1 VTRSG
6 RLGSSTARERLGTGT
21 KDASTLSPVTAPLRC
36 SAVSRAPRHAP
47 SISLVVVAYDM
58 TRELPRTL
66 RSLSPAHQRDMKADE
81 YEVIV
86 VDNGSPQPVDPDLV
100 AGFEGR
106 LRLVRI
112 DPAPPSPA
120 RAANHGLRLAAGDL
134 VGLVVDGARLA
145 SPGLLAEA
153 RRAAHL
159 APRPVITAP
168 AFHLGPVRHMQAAD
182 AGYDQ
187 AAEDRLLAESG
198 WEADGYRLF
207 EVSTPAGSWGR
218 GLFGPAG
225 ESSSLF
231 CPRTIWEELGG
242 LDEHFT
248 LPGGGLVNHDLYRR
262 ACALEGMELIVLLGE
277 GTFHQFHG
285 GAATTRRYSWDEME
299 AEYAAI
305 TGAPHRPPA
314 NPPLYVG
321 PARPALLPF
330 VERSA
335 RQAINRATTRRD

>member
-1 VTRSG
+1 
-6 RLGSSTARERLGTGT
+6 
-21 KDASTLSPVTAPLRC
+21 VTAGPAGRP
-36 SAVSRAPRHAP
+36 A
-47 SISLVVVAYDM
+47 ISVVVVAYDM
-58 TRELPRTL
+58 ARELPRTL
-66 RSLSPAHQRDMKADE
+66 RSLSPGHQRGLAADD

-86 VDNGSPQPVDPDLV
+86 VDNGSPRPVDPALV

-106 LRLVRI
+106 LRVERI

-120 RAANHGLRLAAGDL
+120 RAANHGLGLAGGDL
-134 VGLVVDGARLA
+134 VGLIVDGARLA
-145 SPGLLAEA
+145 SPGLLAGA
-153 RRAAHL
+153 RRAASL

-168 AFHLGPVRHMQAAD
+168 AFHLGPVRHMDAAG

-187 AAEDRLLAESG
+187 AAEDRLLAETP

-231 CPRTIWEELGG
+231 CPRPIWDELGG
-242 LDEHFT
+242 LDERFA

-262 ACALEGMELIVLLGE
+262 ACTLADVELVVLLGE
-277 GTFHQFHG
+277 GTFHQYHG
-285 GAATTRRYSWDEME
+285 GAGTTRRYSWDEMA
-299 AEYAAI
+299 AEYQAI
-305 TGAPHRPPA
+305 TGCVHRPPA
-314 NPPLYVG
+314 TAPLYVG
-321 PARPALLPF
+321 RVHPALLPL

-335 RQAINRATTRRD
+335 RQAIGRLASHET

>member
-1 VTRSG
+1 
-6 RLGSSTARERLGTGT
+6 
-21 KDASTLSPVTAPLRC
+21 
-36 SAVSRAPRHAP
+36 
-47 SISLVVVAYDM
+47 VVVVFDIA
-58 TRELPRTL
+58 RELPRTL
-66 RSLSPAHQRDMKADE
+66 RSLSPGHQRDMKADE

-106 LRLVRI
+106 LRLERI
-112 DPAPPSPA
+112 EPAPPSPA

-134 VGLVVDGARLA
+134 LGLVVDGARLA

-153 RRAAHL
+153 RRAACL
-159 APRPVITAP
+159 APRPIITAP
-168 AFHLGPVRHMQAAD
+168 AFHLGPVRHMQAAE

-187 AAEDRLLAESG
+187 TAEDRLLAESG

-207 EVSTPAGSWGR
+207 EISTLAGSWGR

-231 CPRTIWEELGG
+231 CPRAVWHELGG
-242 LDEHFT
+242 LDERFG
-248 LPGGGLVNHDLYRR
+248 LPGGGLVNHDVYRR
-262 ACALEGMELIVLLGE
+262 ACALQGVELIVLLGE

-285 GAATTRRYSWDEME
+285 GAATTRRHSWDEMH
-299 AEYAAI
+299 AEYQAI
-305 TGAPHRPPA
+305 TGRPHQPPG

-321 PARPALLPF
+321 PARPGLLRLL
-330 VERSA
+330 ERSA
-335 RQAINRATTRRD
+335 RQAIDRRASHGK